1 PKLFLKKSISASN
14 FEFTILFILKAI
26 KKLPSIS
33 AIELINTD
41 IISATNKI
49 NFGYYEKLFRHFG
62 FGNDHLLREAI
73 SANIY
78 SLDASTMCKAA
89 QVSKNWRNIV
99 GGNGF
104 TWKKRLLE
112 DGLVLRNRW

>member
-26 KKLPSIS
+26 KKLPRIS

-41 IISATNKI
+41 IILATNKI

-62 FGNDHLLREAI
+62 FGDDHLLREAI

-78 SLDASTMCKAA
+78 NVDQEFLLFEN
-89 QVSKNWRNIV
+89 VGPPSK
-99 GGNGF
+99 
-104 TWKKRLLE
+104 TKEPKYHA
-112 DGLVLRNRW
+112 D